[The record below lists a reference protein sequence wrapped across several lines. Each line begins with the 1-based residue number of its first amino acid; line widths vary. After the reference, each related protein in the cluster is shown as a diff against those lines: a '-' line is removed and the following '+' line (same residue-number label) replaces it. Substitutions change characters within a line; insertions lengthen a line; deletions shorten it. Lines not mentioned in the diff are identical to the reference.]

1 MEESRTQTREK
12 AMFAIYD
19 TLMYENGG
27 MEYEP
32 RDVLEKVFS
41 CAYDDIDIMARE
53 IYIKAILNED
63 EIISLIEPKLKNWEF
78 KRFKLNFS
86 SNITCSYKRS
96 KLQLKFQIKKL

>member
-32 RDVLEKVFS
+32 RDVLERVFL
-41 CAYDDIDIMARE
+41 
-53 IYIKAILNED
+53 IKI
-63 EIISLIEPKLKNWEF
+63 
-78 KRFKLNFS
+78 
-86 SNITCSYKRS
+86 
-96 KLQLKFQIKKL
+96 